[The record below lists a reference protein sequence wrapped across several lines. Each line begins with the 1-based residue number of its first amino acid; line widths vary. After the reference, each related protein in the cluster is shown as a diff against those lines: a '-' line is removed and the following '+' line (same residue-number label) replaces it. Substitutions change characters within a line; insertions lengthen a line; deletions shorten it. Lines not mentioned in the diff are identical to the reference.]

1 MSTWDWDYAWEILPA
16 LLEGL
21 WATVAATLVGIVIAM
36 VLGLVVAVALRSD
49 VKPVTWPLRAVVELI
64 RRTPL
69 LVQLYF
75 LFYVLPAYDIVLTPF
90 VAGVIGLGLH
100 YSTYTSEVYRA
111 GIESVPKG
119 QWEASVALDLSRRTT
134 WTSVVLPQAVPRV
147 IPALGNYLIAMFKDA
162 TLLFAITYIGLMAT
176 VRTEAAQSFRVL
188 EGYTL
193 AGVLFLAVSIP
204 CAVLV
209 RHLEVRLARD
219 PA

>member
-1 MSTWDWDYAWEILPA
+1 MTTWDWDYAWEILPA

-49 VKPVTWPLRAVVELI
+49 VKPVTWPLRGVVELI

-119 QWEASVALDLSRRTT
+119 QWEAAVALDLSRRTT
-134 WTSVVLPQAVPRV
+134 WMGVVLPQAVPRV

-176 VRTEAAQSFRVL
+176 VRNEAAQSFRVL